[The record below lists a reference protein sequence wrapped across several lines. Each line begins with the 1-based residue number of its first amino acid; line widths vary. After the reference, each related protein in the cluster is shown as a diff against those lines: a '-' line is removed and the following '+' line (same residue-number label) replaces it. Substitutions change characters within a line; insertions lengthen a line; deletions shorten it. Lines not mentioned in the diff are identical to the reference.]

1 MAAGQLVTHGYVTE
15 TKLSWSEFNMIADN
29 PGSLGKLSQIVNF
42 VPFAVGQLYLS
53 ADGSSW
59 LSLSLPWEPSMK
71 EFSSLFKLDPAPAL
85 CLTLGA
91 ETLSGRSKLGIRHR
105 QAHNSLTV
113 THQKENRHIHHIHD
127 TLLSFVTLSSHS

>member
-1 MAAGQLVTHGYVTE
+1 
-15 TKLSWSEFNMIADN
+15 MIADN
-29 PGSLGKLSQIVNF
+29 PGSLGKLSQMVNF
-42 VPFAVGQLYLS
+42 VPFVVGQLYLS

-59 LSLSLPWEPSMK
+59 LSLSLPWDPSMK

-105 QAHNSLTV
+105 QAHNSLTTPPTKKEKKEKPKRKQEKKEKEKQAHNSLTV
-113 THQKENRHIHHIHD
+113 THQK
-127 TLLSFVTLSSHS
+127 